1 MKNLQYRFYYGIAP
15 SNLHCRRSSE
25 YAKAALFPWNVHYD
39 LGAYRPPPKPNHRV
53 FIAVVRGFA
62 KVIVEIDF
70 GDAITIHMY
79 DEWST
84 LAKELLETQQMM
96 SIIVV

>member
-1 MKNLQYRFYYGIAP
+1 MAHLELPGLKHLLARAEKVNDDMFELVNI
-15 SNLHCRRSSE
+15 SSMSE
-25 YAKAALFPWNVHYD
+25 KSAE
-39 LGAYRPPPKPNHRV
+39 V